1 MGRKSEYKVEKTE
14 KEIADEVK
22 EKLYKEVIS
31 ADEMASYLSI
41 YSRNHIHFDGR
52 KIRDRIDDICNLS
65 DGLLEKKDF
74 VKNPKVQKS
83 KYEFKPE
90 WHGLLMTLMDTE
102 YFDNRHNDRLLSTR
116 ETLYKD
122 LVVNIEI
129 YLENDDKESI
139 KSFPGYLNAKCES
152 LASEAIAFQIQE
164 LIRTAMHVDEVVRL
178 RLLKKIHNT
187 LDELIAENNEE
198 YNRIWSTKLV
208 YSHRFDNTED
218 GELLSALFSAD
229 KLPLFIVEMLAY
241 KMKKKVSGM
250 QSKEEQLNYRMLYDQ
265 AGIDNPVTLVSES
278 EYEEFTSEI
287 NKKSFDNTQFESLMK
302 RIYSVMNM
310 NNPIEKQLYNAFWDM
325 AKIYLIR
332 DKINIEELKKSKKI
346 YEAAFKQDMFDL
358 LNEFANGDWNSPAIK
373 ELQRVQ
379 NLEEVIRNRI
389 EREKKEE

>member
-22 EKLYKEVIS
+22 EKLYKEVLS

-65 DGLLEKKDF
+65 NGLLEKKDF
-74 VKNPKVQKS
+74 VKNPKAQKS

-116 ETLYKD
+116 ETLYRD
-122 LVVNIEI
+122 LVKNIEI
-129 YLENDDKESI
+129 YLEHDDKESI
-139 KSFPGYLNAKCES
+139 KSFPGYLNAECES

-178 RLLKKIHNT
+178 RLLRRIHNT
-187 LDELIAENNEE
+187 LNELIAENNEE
-198 YNRIWSTKLV
+198 YNRIWSTKLA
-208 YSHRFDNTED
+208 YSHRFDDAED
-218 GELLSALFSAD
+218 GEFLSALFSAD
-229 KLPLFIVEMLAY
+229 KLPLFIVEMLAF
-241 KMKKKVSGM
+241 KMKKKVSGV
-250 QSKEEQLNYRMLYDQ
+250 QSKGEQQNYRVLYAQ
-265 AGIDNPVTLVSES
+265 ARIDNPVELVSES
-278 EYEEFTSEI
+278 EYEEFKSEI
-287 NKKSFDNTQFESLMK
+287 NKKSFDNTQFESLIK
-302 RIYSVMNM
+302 RIHSIMDM
-310 NNPIEKQLYNAFWDM
+310 NNPIEKQLCNAFCEL

-332 DKINIEELKKSKKI
+332 DKINIDELEKSKKI

-358 LNEFANGDWNSPAIK
+358 LNEFANGDWNSPTIK
-373 ELQRVQ
+373 ELQRIRS
-379 NLEEVIRNRI
+379 LEGVIRNKI
-389 EREKKEE
+389 EKEKKEE